1 VVCFAIN
8 MLKHVDC
15 VDGAGTSSFGMS
27 GVNAH
32 AIFTAA
38 PIVERM
44 QAASSVRY
52 QRQRCWAVAAPHHLL
67 GPAQPGR
74 ERCSFA
80 LDLLKPELSYLGDHQ
95 VGTTAPTPLTNQHTS
110 FHITGISATVRQFMW
125 QDNLVQD
132 ALSSIIRTGV
142 QSFGHTRHLI
152 SPCWLA

>member
-1 VVCFAIN
+1 MVCFAIN

-95 VGTTAPTPLTNQHTS
+95 VSTCGRTTLCKMLCPSEHHKNGRTVVWTHESSNQPL
-110 FHITGISATVRQFMW
+110 
-125 QDNLVQD
+125 
-132 ALSSIIRTGV
+132 
-142 QSFGHTRHLI
+142 
-152 SPCWLA
+152 LAGMMS